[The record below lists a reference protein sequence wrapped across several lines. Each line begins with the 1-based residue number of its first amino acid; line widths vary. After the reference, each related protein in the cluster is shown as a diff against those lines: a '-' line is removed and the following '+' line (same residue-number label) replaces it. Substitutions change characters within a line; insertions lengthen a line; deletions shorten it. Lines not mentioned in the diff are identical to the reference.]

1 MKKLR
6 SLKFVMMLVVCLC
19 VSSLPVFADN
29 NLQQLPA
36 PSWAEWN
43 YDDGVYATFE
53 NVEAA
58 QGIYSIEVYRNDRL
72 WKTINS
78 TAKNPMVDG
87 RRAMWRWIE
96 ESGSYKF
103 RVIARGDGTAYSD
116 SAWSGWS
123 DVFEYKKPDKAF
135 GSVQNLHWSMEEPGT
150 VEWDPPADIP
160 EANRES
166 LRYFVKLFKDGE
178 EVWGMYNLSDTSYDM
193 TQTQSMDEVADYI
206 CKVQAQSRDIVSI
219 SSGKWVES
227 EPYVDVEDVQQR
239 IGSEL
244 DDIFSQ
250 FDIIDDEEDNLATA
264 SNALAAVERLDIK
277 ETAIAVQT
285 DDTVLSTLEG
295 IEASYLGLTGKTV
308 EKNISENT
316 GFGKGDVKVIGAGL
330 NIASASNAVEIEM
343 KKVDSDEA
351 TRVDPSLY
359 SYATVFEISLKNAVG
374 RLRAPVTI
382 IMPVPDNID
391 PARLRIMHVHRDGSR
406 EAVYPSIDGKRAKF
420 TVTEFS
426 EFVFMERSESTGGS
440 DEPIVDPDNPGGSGG
455 SGGSG
460 GGGGSDSGSGSSSST
475 TGTVT
480 TDSKK
485 GQVNSITGII
495 TGSGDGYS
503 RWISETPQTAGAD
516 TRWKLQYADGTFA
529 AGSYVTDEQGNLV
542 KDQAGNPVEQPL
554 WEMVNGA
561 WYAFGVD
568 GYVRSGLVFDPA
580 LNGWFYQDV
589 NTGMKTGWQQI
600 GEKWYYFNPVSDGTK
615 GIMYVSR
622 KTPDGY
628 QVLEDG
634 SWDGQGR

>member
-6 SLKFVMMLVVCLC
+6 SLKFVLMLVVCLC

-29 NLQQLPA
+29 NLTPLDA
-36 PSWAEWN
+36 PSWAKWN
-43 YDDGVYATFE
+43 DDNGVYATFE
-53 NVEAA
+53 NVEEA
-58 QGIYSIEVYRNDRL
+58 QGIYSIEVYRNDRY

-78 TAKNPMVDG
+78 TARNPIENG
-87 RRAMWRWIE
+87 RRAMWNLIE
-96 ESGSYKF
+96 ESGNYKF
-103 RVIARGDGTAYSD
+103 RVMARGDGMTTSD
-116 SAWSGWS
+116 SPWSGWS
-123 DVFEYKKPDKAF
+123 ETFEYKKPNKTF
-135 GSVQNLHWSMEEPGT
+135 GEVQNLHWSMEEPGT
-150 VEWDPPADIP
+150 VEWDPPANIP

-178 EVWGMYNLSDTSYDM
+178 EVWGMYNLSDTSCDM
-193 TQTQSMDEVADYI
+193 IKNIDEVADYT

-227 EPYVDVEDVQQR
+227 EAYVDVEDVQQR
-239 IGSEL
+239 IGDEL
-244 DDIFSQ
+244 NDIFSLL
-250 FDIIDDEEDNLATA
+250 DIIDDEEENLATA

-285 DDTVLSTLEG
+285 DADALSTLEG
-295 IEASYLGLTGKTV
+295 IEEAYLGLTGKAVKT
-308 EKNISENT
+308 NISDNT

-330 NIASASNAVEIEM
+330 NIASASDWVEIEM

-351 TRVDPSLY
+351 SGIDANLY

-374 RLRAPVTI
+374 KLRAPVTI
-382 IMPVPDNID
+382 IMPVPDKINPD
-391 PARLRIMHVHRDGSR
+391 RLRIMHVHRDGSR
-406 EAVYPSIDGKRAKF
+406 EAIYPNIVGKKAKF

-426 EFVFMERSESTGGS
+426 KFVFMERRESTGGS
-440 DEPIVDPDNPGGSGG
+440 DEPIVDPGNSGG

-460 GGGGSDSGSGSSSST
+460 GGGGSSFGGSSSSA
-475 TGTVT
+475 GTVT

-503 RWISETPQTAGAD
+503 RWISETSQTAGAG

-529 AGSYVTDEQGNLV
+529 AGFYVTDEQGNLV
-542 KDQAGNPVEQPL
+542 KDSAGNPIEQPL

-561 WYAFGVD
+561 WYAFGAD
-568 GYVRSGLVFDPA
+568 GYIKSGLVFDPA

-600 GEKWYYFNPVSDGTK
+600 EGKWYYFNQASDGTK

-622 KTPDGY
+622 ETPDGY
-628 QVLEDG
+628 RVLEDG
-634 SWDGQGR
+634 SWDGQER

>member
-1 MKKLR
+1 MKKLK
-6 SLKFVMMLVVCLC
+6 SLGFVFLLAVCIC
-19 VSSLPVFADN
+19 ISILPAFADN
-29 NLQQLPA
+29 NLEQLDA
-36 PSWAEWN
+36 PSWAQWN
-43 YDDGVYATFE
+43 HDDGVYATFE
-53 NVEAA
+53 NVEDA
-58 QGIYSIEVYRNDRL
+58 QGIYSIEVYRNGKL

-78 TAKNPMVDG
+78 GARNPIVNG
-87 RRAMWRWIE
+87 RSAMWRWIE

-103 RVIARGDGTAYSD
+103 RVIARGDGVTYSD
-116 SAWSGWS
+116 SEWS
-123 DVFEYKKPDKAF
+123 DFSGEYGYKKPDKAF
-135 GSVQNLHWSMEEPGT
+135 GNVQNLLWSVNDPGI
-150 VEWDPPADIP
+150 VEWDPPANMEDIP
-160 EANRES
+160 ESSRES

-178 EVWGMYNLSDTSYDM
+178 EVWGMYNITDTACDLRGWI
-193 TQTQSMDEVADYI
+193 DEEAEYV
-206 CKVQAQSRDIVSI
+206 CKVQAQSRDIEVVTH
-219 SSGKWVES
+219 GKWVES
-227 EPYVDVEDVQQR
+227 NPYVVDEDVISAE

-244 DDIFSQ
+244 DDIFLQ
-250 FDIIDDEEDNLATA
+250 FSSENEEGELASP
-264 SNALAAVERLDIK
+264 SNALAAVEKLDLK
-277 ETAIAVQT
+277 NTAIAVQT
-285 DDTVLSTLEG
+285 NDDILEKLKS
-295 IEASYLGLTGKTV
+295 IEDLYLDRSGKSV
-308 EKNISENT
+308 EKHISENT
-316 GFGKGDVKVIGAGL
+316 GFSEDDIEIIGAGL
-330 NIASASNAVEIEM
+330 NIASASNAVQLQMEKADTDEAA
-343 KKVDSDEA
+343 KVDA
-351 TRVDPSLY
+351 NLY
-359 SYATVFEISLKNAVG
+359 SYATVFEISLKNAIG
-374 RLRAPVTI
+374 KLRAPVTI
-382 IMPVPDNID
+382 IMPVPEKID
-391 PARLRIMHVHRDGSR
+391 PDRLRIMHIHRNGSK
-406 EAVYPSIDGKRAKF
+406 EAIFPFITSDGKAKF

-426 EFVFMERSESTGGS
+426 KFVFMERKEQTYY
-440 DEPIVDPDNPGGSGG
+440 P
-455 SGGSG
+455 G
-460 GGGGSDSGSGSSSST
+460 GGGDSDSGSGGSSST

-503 RWISETPQTAGAD
+503 KWIAEAPQAGGAD

-529 AGSYVTDEQGNLV
+529 AGFYVTDEQGNLV

-600 GEKWYYFNPVSDGTK
+600 GEKWYYFNPVSDGAK

>member
-1 MKKLR
+1 MKKLK
-6 SLKFVMMLVVCLC
+6 SLGFVFLLAVCIC
-19 VSSLPVFADN
+19 ISILPAFADN
-29 NLQQLPA
+29 NLEQLDA

-43 YDDGVYATFE
+43 HDDGAYATFE
-53 NVEAA
+53 NVEDA
-58 QGIYSIEVYRNDRL
+58 QGIYSIEVYRNGKL

-78 TAKNPMVDG
+78 GARNPIVNG
-87 RRAMWRWIE
+87 RSAMWRWIE

-103 RVIARGDGTAYSD
+103 RVIARGDGVTYSD
-116 SAWSGWS
+116 SEWSGFS
-123 DVFEYKKPDKAF
+123 GEYGYKKPDKAF
-135 GSVQNLHWSMEEPGT
+135 GNVQNLHWSVNAPGI
-150 VEWDPPADIP
+150 VEWDPPANMADIP
-160 EANRES
+160 ESSRES

-178 EVWGMYNLSDTSYDM
+178 EVWGMYNITDTACDLRGWINEEAEY
-193 TQTQSMDEVADYI
+193 V
-206 CKVQAQSRDIVSI
+206 CKVQAQSRDIEVVTH
-219 SSGKWVES
+219 GKWVES
-227 EPYVDVEDVQQR
+227 NPYVVDEDVISAE

-244 DDIFSQ
+244 DDIFLQ
-250 FDIIDDEEDNLATA
+250 FSSENEEGELASP
-264 SNALAAVERLDIK
+264 SNALAAVEKLDLK
-277 ETAIAVQT
+277 NTAIAVQT
-285 DDTVLSTLEG
+285 NDDILEKLKS
-295 IEASYLGLTGKTV
+295 IEDLYLDRSGKSV
-308 EKNISENT
+308 EKHISENT
-316 GFGKGDVKVIGAGL
+316 GFSEDDIEIIGAGL
-330 NIASASNAVEIEM
+330 NIASASNAVQLQMEKADTDEAA
-343 KKVDSDEA
+343 KVDA
-351 TRVDPSLY
+351 NLY
-359 SYATVFEISLKNAVG
+359 SYATVFEISLKNAIG
-374 RLRAPVTI
+374 KLRAPVTI
-382 IMPVPDNID
+382 IMPVPEKID
-391 PARLRIMHVHRDGSR
+391 PDRLRIMHIHRNGSK
-406 EAVYPSIDGKRAKF
+406 EAIFPFITSDGKAKF

-426 EFVFMERSESTGGS
+426 KFVFMERKEQTYY
-440 DEPIVDPDNPGGSGG
+440 PGGS
-455 SGGSG
+455 
-460 GGGGSDSGSGSSSST
+460 GGSDSGSGGSSST

-503 RWISETPQTAGAD
+503 KWIAEAPQAGGAD

-529 AGSYVTDEQGNLV
+529 AGFYVTDEQGNLV

-600 GEKWYYFNPVSDGTK
+600 GEKWYYFNPVSDGAK

-628 QVLEDG
+628 QILEDG

>member
-1 MKKLR
+1 MKKLK
-6 SLKFVMMLVVCLC
+6 SLGFVFLLAVCIC
-19 VSSLPVFADN
+19 ISILPAFADN
-29 NLQQLPA
+29 NLEQLDA
-36 PSWAEWN
+36 PSWAQWN
-43 YDDGVYATFE
+43 HDDGVYATFE
-53 NVEAA
+53 NVEDA
-58 QGIYSIEVYRNDRL
+58 QGIYSIEVYRNGKL

-78 TAKNPMVDG
+78 GARNPIVNG
-87 RRAMWRWIE
+87 RSAMWRWIE

-103 RVIARGDGTAYSD
+103 RVIARGDGVTTAD
-116 SAWSGWS
+116 SEWS
-123 DVFEYKKPDKAF
+123 DWSNVFGYKKPDKAF
-135 GSVQNLHWSMEEPGT
+135 GNVQNLHWSLEEPGT
-150 VEWDPPADIP
+150 VEWDPPANIS
-160 EANRES
+160 EGNQES
-166 LRYFVKLFKDGE
+166 LRYYVKLFKDGE
-178 EVWGMYNLSDTSYDM
+178 EVWGMYNLTDTFYDLTK
-193 TQTQSMDEVADYI
+193 TQYMDEVADYV
-206 CKVQAQSRDIVSI
+206 CKVQAQSRDIQSI
-219 SSGKWVES
+219 SAGKWVES

-244 DDIFSQ
+244 DDIYSL
-250 FDIIDDEEDNLATA
+250 FDIIDEDEDNLATA
-264 SNALAAVERLDIK
+264 SNALAAVERLDLK
-277 ETAIAVQT
+277 ETAIAVQS
-285 DDTVLSTLEG
+285 DDSVLSVLEG

-316 GFGKGDVKVIGAGL
+316 GFGKGEVEVIGAGL
-330 NIASASNAVEIEM
+330 NIASASNAVAIEM

-351 TRVDPSLY
+351 AKVDANFY

-374 RLRAPVTI
+374 KLRVPVTI
-382 IMPVPDNID
+382 IMPVPDKINPD
-391 PARLRIMHVHRDGSR
+391 RLRIMHVHKDGTR
-406 EAVYPSIDGKRAKF
+406 EAIYPIIDGKRAKF

-426 EFVFMERSESTGGS
+426 EFVFMERKESIGGD
-440 DEPIVDPDNPGGSGG
+440 DEPIEDPGNSGG
-455 SGGSG
+455 SGSS
-460 GGGGSDSGSGSSSST
+460 GGGGSDSGSGGSSST

-503 RWISETPQTAGAD
+503 KWIAEAPQAGGAD

-529 AGSYVTDEQGNLV
+529 AGFYVTDEQGNLV

-600 GEKWYYFNPVSDGTK
+600 GEKWYYFNPVSDGAK